1 VGAENVTLVI
11 AFAAGFISFISPCV
25 LPLVPAYIGYMGG
38 RVTSTVAAQLAVS
51 GGGQAVVG
59 RTSGAR
65 FTTVVHSLSF
75 VAGFTFVFV
84 AIGLLSTALVQQ
96 VGGQNIRMVTDIIGR
111 LGGVLI
117 ILFGLHFMGMLAKL
131 FNYLQKDRRILG
143 HRLFTPTLALLGV
156 ALILWGFTSTLLPPM
171 TASIQTTASARTI
184 TLWPTIIALILS
196 AVYLLW
202 LGLGGALTRS
212 EIFWSTL
219 IRNIQLGLYT
229 DTRHQMT
236 ARSGQGYSG
245 SAIMGVI
252 FSAGWTPCIGPVYG
266 AVLTLA
272 ANTGDIGRA
281 APLLAAYSIGLGVP
295 FVVTALLLDRA
306 QGILRKLQRH
316 MHKIELVSGAFL
328 VLIGLLVASGT
339 LQNLS
344 QVFSSGQFAEMSINI
359 ENSVIGSLTGGND
372 ESNAQPTAVPTAV
385 ESVGGLSSITD
396 AAAGMT
402 EPTSGTNMGDIAP
415 NFQSVNDA
423 GEPIQLSDFRG
434 QVVVLNFW
442 ATWCGPCRVEMP
454 EFEKAYQQN
463 NADGFTILA
472 INNQESVEDVLGFR
486 EEMGVSFPLI
496 VDESGSIQDQYGV
509 RSYPSTIILNREGLI
524 IGQHFGPLT
533 AEQIE
538 ELVRQAV
545 A

>member
-38 RVTSTVAAQLAVS
+38 RVTNTVAAQLAVS
-51 GGGQAVVG
+51 GAGQAAVG
-59 RTSGAR
+59 RATAAR
-65 FTTVVHSLSF
+65 FTTVLHSLSF

-117 ILFGLHFMGMLAKL
+117 ILFGLHFMGLLANL
-131 FNYLQKDRRILG
+131 FNYLQKDRRIFSS
-143 HRLFTPTLALLGV
+143 RLLTPALALLGIV
-156 ALILWGFTSTLLPPM
+156 LILWGFTGTLLPAM
-171 TASIQTTASARTI
+171 TATIQTTAGTRTI
-184 TLWPTIIALILS
+184 TQWPTIIALILS
-196 AVYLLW
+196 ASYLLW
-202 LGLGGALTRS
+202 LGLGGALTHS

-219 IRNIQLGLYT
+219 IRRIQLGLYT
-229 DTRHQMT
+229 DTRRQMS
-236 ARSGQGYSG
+236 ARSGRGYSG

-306 QGILRKLQRH
+306 RGILRKLQRH

-328 VLIGLLVASGT
+328 VLIGLFVASGT

-344 QVFSSGQFAEMSINI
+344 QAFSSGQFAEMSIDI
-359 ENSVIGSLTGGND
+359 ENSVIGSLTGAND
-372 ESNAQPTAVPTAV
+372 EANLQPTAVPTAV
-385 ESVGGLSSITD
+385 ESAGGLGSITD

-402 EPTSGTNMGDIAP
+402 GPTSGTNTGDIAP
-415 NFQSVNDA
+415 DFQSVNDA
-423 GEPIQLSDFRG
+423 GDSVQLSNFRG

-442 ATWCGPCRVEMP
+442 ATWCGPCRTEMP

-463 NADGFTILA
+463 KADGFTVLA
-472 INNQESVEDVLGFR
+472 INNQETVEDVIGFR
-486 EEMGVSFPLI
+486 EEMGVTFPL
-496 VDESGSIQDQYGV
+496 VMDETGRIQDQFGV
-509 RSYPSTIILNREGLI
+509 RSYPSTIILNREGVI
-524 IGQHFGPLT
+524 IAQHYGPLT
-533 AEQIE
+533 AEQIQ